1 MKVFERL
8 VLRYLKTATD
18 SLLDPHQF
26 AYRANRSV
34 EDAVCLGLHHVL
46 KHLDCPNTYARILFI
61 DYSSVFNTI
70 IPHKLFNKLRLLNVN
85 TQMCKWILDFLLNQT
100 QVVRFNSQL
109 SEPLTLSTGAP
120 QGFVLSPVLFILFT
134 NDCRSSSRST
144 LIFKFSDDTTIEGLI
159 TNDDESAYR
168 EEVEWVVD
176 WCTNNDLDLN
186 VAKTKEMIVDF
197 RKNKTDLPPLAIGEQ

>member
-1 MKVFERL
+1 LLQGIHHHSCPTPTPHPHPLSRIGVNDCRPVALTSIAMKVFERL
-8 VLRYLKTATD
+8 VLRYLKIDTD

-70 IPHKLFNKLRLLNVN
+70 IPHNLFNKLRQLNVN
-85 TQMCKWILDFLLNQT
+85 PQICKWILDFLLKWV
-100 QVVRFNSQL
+100 QVVKLNSQL

-120 QGFVLSPVLFILFT
+120 QGCVLSPLLFTLFIS
-134 NDCRSSSRST
+134 DCRSNTSST
-144 LIFKFSDDTTIEGLI
+144 LHIQVL
-159 TNDDESAYR
+159 R
-168 EEVEWVVD
+168 
-176 WCTNNDLDLN
+176 
-186 VAKTKEMIVDF
+186 
-197 RKNKTDLPPLAIGEQ
+197 